1 VEFPTRPIATT
12 ECPHTNTTLVLI
24 LYACVADKVQTKS
37 RATLR
42 HLSVTN
48 IASQF
53 RIATDIC
60 YGLKQQLEK
69 SWDQH
74 LFGKFKQLTVE
85 SNFVLQ

>member
-1 VEFPTRPIATT
+1 MEFLTQPIATL
-12 ECPHTNTTLVLI
+12 ECPHPNTRLLLI
-24 LYACVADKVQTKS
+24 LYAFIADKVQTKS

>member
-1 VEFPTRPIATT
+1 MEFLTQPIATL
-12 ECPHTNTTLVLI
+12 ECPHPNTRPLLI
-24 LYACVADKVQTKS
+24 LYAFIADKVQTKS
-37 RATLR
+37 QATLR

-60 YGLKQQLEK
+60 YGLKQQPEK

-74 LFGKFKQLTVE
+74 RFGQFNQLIVE
-85 SNFVLQ
+85 SNFVLR

>member
-1 VEFPTRPIATT
+1 MVGLPTAGLPKARP
-12 ECPHTNTTLVLI
+12 VLR
-24 LYACVADKVQTKS
+24 S
-37 RATLR
+37 
-42 HLSVTN
+42 
-48 IASQF
+48 SQGRVVYF

>member
-1 VEFPTRPIATT
+1 
-12 ECPHTNTTLVLI
+12 LLI
-24 LYACVADKVQTKS
+24 LYAFIADKVQTKS